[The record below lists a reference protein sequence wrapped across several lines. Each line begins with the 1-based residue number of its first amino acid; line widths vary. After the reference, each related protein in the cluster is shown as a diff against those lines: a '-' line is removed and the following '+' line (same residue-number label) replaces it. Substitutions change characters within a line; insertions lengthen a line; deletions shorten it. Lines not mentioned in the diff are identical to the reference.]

1 MAEEIRLVE
10 NDTKPAIGWVLK
22 DRETNDVIDLT
33 TATVKLYVRALGS
46 TTLKIDGRELT
57 KPNGGGDGLVQYT
70 PVSGDLDTPGQY
82 EGDIEITFLDGT
94 IQTVFEKQHFR
105 IRSEVG

>member
-10 NDTKPAIGWVLK
+10 NDTKPDIGWVLK
-22 DRETNDVIDLT
+22 DRETGAVIDVT
-33 TATVKLYVRALGS
+33 NATVRLYFRAVGATSLKA
-46 TTLKIDGRELT
+46 TKTLS
-57 KPNGGGDGLVQYT
+57 KPNGGGDGLVRCT
-70 PVSGDLDTPGQY
+70 WDAADLDTPGQY

-94 IQTVFEKQHFR
+94 IQTVFEKQHFK